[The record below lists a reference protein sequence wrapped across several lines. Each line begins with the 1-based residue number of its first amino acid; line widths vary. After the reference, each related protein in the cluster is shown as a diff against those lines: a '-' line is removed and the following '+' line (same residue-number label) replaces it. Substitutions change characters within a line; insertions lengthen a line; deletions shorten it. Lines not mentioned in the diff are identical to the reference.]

1 MICSQLGSFI
11 EFLICLEDMRT
22 TQDIYYII
30 QILGRSLLLSAYLSD
45 TMLNLVKRGAPPRGP
60 RALPTFGTIKTSAF
74 STNAQ
79 SRFASVVLDGV
90 LGPRRLGRH
99 S

>member
-45 TMLNLVKRGAPPRGP
+45 TMLNLVKRGAPRGP

-79 SRFASVVLDGV
+79 SRFASVVLDAV
-90 LGPRRLGRH
+90 LGHLRLALYT
-99 S
+99 